1 MCKYIKN
8 RRTMRKLLMDNGRV
22 LYFDSIQSW
31 WQVIKPIS
39 EFLFQKKAKEVIV
52 INGNSETFSSLR
64 NEIGFLKYVNLNDG
78 EDAKFLIALNQEKQ
92 FIDSYLVIIGK
103 VVENNTDFDKDINKE
118 GLLRLQNNK

>member
-52 INGNSETFSSLR
+52 INGNSEAFSSLR
-64 NEIGFLKYVNLNDG
+64 NEIVFLKYVNLNDG

>member
-1 MCKYIKN
+1 
-8 RRTMRKLLMDNGRV
+8 MRKLLMDNGRV

-52 INGNSETFSSLR
+52 INGNSEAFSSLR

>member
-52 INGNSETFSSLR
+52 INGNSEAFSSLR